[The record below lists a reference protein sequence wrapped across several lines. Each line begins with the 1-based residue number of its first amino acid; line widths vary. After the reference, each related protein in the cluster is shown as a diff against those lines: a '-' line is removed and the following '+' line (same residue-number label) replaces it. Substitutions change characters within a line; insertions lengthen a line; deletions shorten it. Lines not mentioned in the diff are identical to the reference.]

1 VEDPDTATE
10 DPIADETRY
19 GCLSRPLIARFP
31 EPMVNP
37 PDCWE
42 QVLGRGTSWKPV
54 DSWKVL

>member
-54 DSWKVL
+54 DS